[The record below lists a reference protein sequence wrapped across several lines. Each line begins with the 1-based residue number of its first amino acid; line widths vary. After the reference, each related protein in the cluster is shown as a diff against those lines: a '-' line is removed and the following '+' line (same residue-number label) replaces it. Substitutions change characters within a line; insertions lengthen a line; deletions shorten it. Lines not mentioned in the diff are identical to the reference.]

1 MEEEKTKELAGQMVE
16 PLLDWFA
23 ENARKLPWR
32 DDPKPYYVWIS
43 EIMLQQTRV
52 EAVRGYFRRF
62 IAELP
67 DIKALAEA
75 DDERLLKLWEGLGYY
90 SRVKNLKKAAAAVM
104 EKYDGQL
111 PSAPE
116 ELRKLP
122 GIGSYTAG
130 AVASIAFGKKAA
142 AVDGNVLRV
151 MMRLWGS
158 RIDISKDAVKK
169 QVGSCLESVMPKQ
182 YAGAFNQ
189 ALMELGA
196 IVCLP
201 NGRPLCGECPVREI
215 CSANR
220 EGLQEELPVK
230 PAKKPRKI
238 EEKTIL
244 VLETD
249 EGILVRKRAEKGLL
263 AGLWEY
269 PHFEGKQSEEYVRSR
284 LGAAGLTAACIRALG
299 EAKHI
304 FSHIEWRMTG
314 YYIRLAHRAGLSEA
328 AGKAAEEEAQYA
340 ETADAGR
347 GSTGRAETLGRSGS
361 TDGETQAAGRS
372 GGTGRAEIFGQC
384 EAALKGCIPVHP
396 RKLREEY
403 SMPAAFDAYQI
414 LLRHKNQP
422 DEEV

>member
-1 MEEEKTKELAGQMVE
+1 
-16 PLLDWFA
+16 
-23 ENARKLPWR
+23 
-32 DDPKPYYVWIS
+32 
-43 EIMLQQTRV
+43 
-52 EAVRGYFRRF
+52 
-62 IAELP
+62 
-67 DIKALAEA
+67 
-75 DDERLLKLWEGLGYY
+75 
-90 SRVKNLKKAAAAVM
+90 M

-158 RIDISKDAVKK
+158 RSDISKDAVKK

-347 GSTGRAETLGRSGS
+347 GSTGRAETLGQSGS